1 MLIVVSG
8 PSGAGKGTIVQGL
21 LRADPSLWLSVS
33 ATTRAKRPGE
43 VDGRDY
49 RFLTVD
55 QFRELVAAGGFI
67 EWFEVYGDLKGTPRG
82 PVEERLAQG
91 EDVVLE
97 IDTQGALAIR
107 ERYPDAVLVFI
118 RPPSRD
124 VQRRRM
130 LERGG
135 DDPAAVERRLA
146 RAAEEEAEA
155 VRSFDHIIV
164 NDEVD
169 RAVAELAAIL
179 RRRRRCAPI
188 RGRATPSPQ

>member
-1 MLIVVSG
+1 VLIVVSG
-8 PSGAGKGTIVQGL
+8 PSGAGKGTVVQGL
-21 LRADPSLWLSVS
+21 LRRDPSLWLSVS
-33 ATTRAKRPGE
+33 ATTRAPRPGE

-49 RFLTVD
+49 RFVSVD
-55 QFRELVAAGGFI
+55 EFRRMVAAGGFI

-82 PVEERLAQG
+82 PVEERLARG

-124 VQRRRM
+124 AQRRRM
-130 LERGG
+130 LERGA
-135 DDPAAVERRLA
+135 DDAASVERRLSQAADEEAVAA
-146 RAAEEEAEA
+146 RA
-155 VRSFDHIIV
+155 FDHIVV

-169 RAVAELAAIL
+169 RAVDELAAIL
-179 RRRRRCAPI
+179 ERRRA
-188 RGRATPSPQ
+188 ASV

>member
-1 MLIVVSG
+1 VLIVISG
-8 PSGAGKGTIVQGL
+8 PSGAGKGTVVQGL
-21 LRADPSLWLSVS
+21 LRRDPSLWLSVS
-33 ATTRAKRPGE
+33 ATTRAPRPGE
-43 VDGRDY
+43 ADGRDY
-49 RFLTVD
+49 RFLSVD
-55 QFRELVAAGGFI
+55 EFRRLVAADGFV

-82 PVEERLAQG
+82 PVEERLARG

-130 LERGG
+130 IERGA
-135 DDPAAVERRLA
+135 DDAAAVERRLA
-146 RAAEEEAEA
+146 QAASEEDLA
-155 VRSFDHIIV
+155 VRAFDHIVV

-169 RAVAELAAIL
+169 RAVGEVAAIL
-179 RRRRRCAPI
+179 DRH
-188 RGRATPSPQ
+188 RAASV